1 MQEEVETTLKAAGQ
15 LHPLAL
21 LYETKG
27 ILPLALQVWKTL
39 ALDNGVGDSQMVSA
53 REAARLLESSS
64 DSVLVLQHVEW
75 VRFWIKHHNLVQ
87 HRGSEVITSTCNV
100 YFF

>member
-1 MQEEVETTLKAAGQ
+1 MQEEVESTLRAANQ

-27 ILPLALQVWKTL
+27 ILPLALQVWHTL
-39 ALDNGVGDSQMVSA
+39 ALDNGGGDSQMEAA

-64 DSVLVLQHVEW
+64 DSALVLQHVEW
-75 VRFWIKHHNLVQ
+75 VSYCHLALIV
-87 HRGSEVITSTCNV
+87 S
-100 YFF
+100 